1 MACLQVLLL
10 LCLEVLGKLTAAVA
24 RNCIGTLDLLTHGL
38 LSSLGVSNVFS
49 QDALVILG
57 NLQPLNLY
65 LRIAAIV
72 ATLLNVLK
80 GEEQKWHYGGN
91 EQPCAGSGH
100 QVTQP

>member
-1 MACLQVLLL
+1 MLLL
-10 LCLEVLGKLTAAVA
+10 LRLEVLGELVAARA
-24 RNCIGTLDLLTHGL
+24 CNRIGSLDLLTHGL

-49 QDALVILG
+49 QDALVLLG
-57 NLQPLNLY
+57 NLQPLNLH
-65 LRIAAIV
+65 LRVAAIV